1 MRPLPARGIA
11 CPPYVHV
18 CPHAR
23 APRSRTSLEDDD
35 ESDDDESDDDMA
47 EEVAARKKKKGATAP
62 KSKGGG
68 CWFKTALATAFREDL
83 ADQPV

>member
-1 MRPLPARGIA
+1 MYLQNHRSRLPVRPLPACGIA

-35 ESDDDESDDDMA
+35 ESDDDESDDDESDDDESDDDMA
-47 EEVAARKKKKGATAP
+47 EEAAERKK
-62 KSKGGG
+62 
-68 CWFKTALATAFREDL
+68 
-83 ADQPV
+83 